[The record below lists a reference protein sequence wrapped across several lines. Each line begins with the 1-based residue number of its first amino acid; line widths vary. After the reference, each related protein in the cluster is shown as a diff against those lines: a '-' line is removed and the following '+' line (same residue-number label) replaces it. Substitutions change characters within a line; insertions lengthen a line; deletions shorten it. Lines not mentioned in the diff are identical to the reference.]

1 MEEGISSESLLGKL
15 GQVQDPRSRQ
25 GRRYPFPG
33 LIALLILGALDG
45 ESSLRGMWMWG
56 CKRWRKIA
64 SPLGFVG
71 NPRPPVYGTVWYL
84 LSMLD
89 AEVLEQVFGEWMR
102 SWAEE
107 RSRTVSVDGKV
118 LRGSHREGPAE
129 PALEV
134 VTAVSQE
141 FKRVLGQQ
149 GVGEGGQ
156 IAAALRLLTAIPLQ
170 GKLVVADAGLLCRPL
185 VDRVLEQGGDYLG
198 VVKDNQAEVKGEL
211 EEWIERN
218 VSPPGPRT
226 PGG

>member
-1 MEEGISSESLLGKL
+1 
-15 GQVQDPRSRQ
+15 
-25 GRRYPFPG
+25 
-33 LIALLILGALDG
+33 
-45 ESSLRGMWMWG
+45 MWMWG

>member
-1 MEEGISSESLLGKL
+1 MEEGISSESLLCKL

-25 GRRYPFPG
+25 RRRYPFPG
-33 LIALLILGALDG
+33 LVAMLILGALDG
-45 ESSLRGMWMWG
+45 ESSLRGMWG

-64 SPLGFVG
+64 SPLVFVG

-89 AEVLEQVFGEWMR
+89 ADVLERVFGEWLR
-102 SWAEE
+102 SWAED

-118 LRGSHREGPAE
+118 LRGSYRECPLE

-149 GVGEGGQ
+149 GVAPDLVGG
-156 IAAALRLLTAIPLQ
+156 AALRLLRAIPLQ
-170 GKLVVADAGLLCRPL
+170 GKLVVADAGLLCRPV
-185 VDRVLEQGGDYLG
+185 VDTVLEQGGDYLG
-198 VVKDNQAEVKGEL
+198 VVKDNQAVG
-211 EEWIERN
+211 RF
-218 VSPPGPRT
+218 
-226 PGG
+226 